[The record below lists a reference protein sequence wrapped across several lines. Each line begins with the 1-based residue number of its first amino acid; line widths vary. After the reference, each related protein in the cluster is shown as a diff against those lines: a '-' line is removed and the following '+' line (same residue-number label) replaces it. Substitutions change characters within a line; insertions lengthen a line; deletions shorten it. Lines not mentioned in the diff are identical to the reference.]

1 MKFVLKLKG
10 KKIMVFILLAE
21 YLRVCVFL
29 SVHDAILPWMFH
41 SDERERENGKRE
53 KQRERRIKSEKED
66 FFIKFLKRLGT

>member
-1 MKFVLKLKG
+1 M
-10 KKIMVFILLAE
+10 
-21 YLRVCVFL
+21 CVFL